1 MRVVLDTNIFLSA
14 LLSERGP
21 PAAIVDAWRAG
32 RFKLVSSLD
41 QISEFK
47 RATRYPRLRP
57 YLTRG
62 AVGLAVNGLRA
73 AEVLLKRLPGGATA
87 PDPGDDY
94 LNAIAIASGARFLV
108 SGDRDVLSM
117 QHVGPTR
124 IVSAKR
130 FVSVQARQS

>member
-32 RFKLVSSLD
+32 RFELVSSLD

-47 RATRYPRLRP
+47 RAARYPKLRP
-57 YLTRG
+57 YLPRG
-62 AVGLAVNGLRA
+62 AVGLVVNGLRT
-73 AEVLLKRLPGGATA
+73 AEVLLKRVPAEGTA

-94 LNAIAIASGARFLV
+94 LIAMAIASGAHFLV

-117 QHVGPTR
+117 RSIGPTR
-124 IVSAKR
+124 IISAQR
-130 FVSVQARQS
+130 FASMLAR